1 MSRVWE
7 FRFLGKNKQKQYKK
21 EDIQFV
27 MNQISSK
34 NNCFFNRK
42 SEFRFSIKKCIFYD
56 VRFEARV

>member
-1 MSRVWE
+1 MGVPISRQ
-7 FRFLGKNKQKQYKK
+7 KQTKQYKK
-21 EDIQFV
+21 EDIQFA
-27 MNQISSK
+27 MNQKSSK